1 MTPPLRRRRRDRV
14 ARLLGRLLALALL
27 LAAVWAGGLVWFAGT
42 IAREPPATAN
52 LEALERTDAIV
63 VLTGGSG
70 RLSTGLELLK
80 AGLAKKLFV
89 SGVYSSVDV
98 KELLSLS
105 QLSPDRVECCIVLG
119 YAAADTIGNAYESA
133 DWMEEQGYTSL
144 RLVTANYHMRRS
156 LLEFAMAAPRITVVP
171 HAVAP
176 ANVHLPDWWR
186 WPGTAS
192 LLATEYNKYLVALLR
207 YQLEKA
213 IES

>member
-1 MTPPLRRRRRDRV
+1 MSPPPRRRRIRV
-14 ARLLGRLLALALL
+14 ARTLGRLAVLALL
-27 LAAVWAGGLVWFAGT
+27 LAAAWAGGLVWFAGT
-42 IAREPPATAN
+42 IAREPPATTN
-52 LEALERTDAIV
+52 LESLERTDAIV

-70 RLSTGLELLK
+70 RLSAGLELLK

-119 YAAADTIGNAYESA
+119 YAAADTVGNAFETA

-156 LLEFAMAAPRITVVP
+156 LLEFAMAAPGMAVVP
-171 HAVAP
+171 HVVAP
-176 ANVHLPDWWR
+176 ANVHLAEWWR
-186 WPGTAS
+186 WPGTAN

-207 YQLEKA
+207 YQLEKVLD
-213 IES
+213 S

>member
-1 MTPPLRRRRRDRV
+1 MTPFRRHNRIVRG
-14 ARLLGRLLALALL
+14 LGRLVALL
-27 LAAVWAGGLVWFAGT
+27 LLIGAVWSGGLFWFVGS
-42 IAREPPATAN
+42 IPREPPATGS
-52 LEALERTDAIV
+52 LEALEHTDAIV

-70 RLSTGLELLK
+70 RLSAGLELLK
-80 AGLAKKLFV
+80 AGVAKKLFV
-89 SGVYSSVDV
+89 SGVYESVDV

-119 YAAADTIGNAYESA
+119 YAADNTVGNAFETA
-133 DWMEEQGYTSL
+133 DWMLEQGYRSL

-156 LLEFAMAAPRITVVP
+156 LLEFAMAAPNTTVVP

-176 ANVHLPDWWR
+176 PNVHLTDWWM

-192 LLATEYNKYLVALLR
+192 LLVNEYNKYLVARLR

-213 IES
+213 LDS

>member
-1 MTPPLRRRRRDRV
+1 MSPALRRRRDRV
-14 ARLLGRLLALALL
+14 ARTLGRVVVLALL
-27 LAAVWAGGLVWFAGT
+27 LAAAWAGGLVWFAGT
-42 IAREPPATAN
+42 IAREPPGTAALDS
-52 LEALERTDAIV
+52 LEHTDAIV

-70 RLSTGLELLK
+70 RLSTGLDLLK

-105 QLSPDRVECCIVLG
+105 QLSPDKVECCIVLG
-119 YAAADTIGNAYESA
+119 YAAADTVGNAFETA

-156 LLEFAMAAPRITVVP
+156 LLEFAMAAPHIAVVP

-176 ANVHLPDWWR
+176 ANVHLAEWWR
-186 WPGTAS
+186 WPGTAN

-213 IES
+213 LDS

>member
-1 MTPPLRRRRRDRV
+1 MSPARRRRDRV
-14 ARLLGRLLALALL
+14 ARTLGRLAVVALL
-27 LAAVWAGGLVWFAGT
+27 LAAAWAGGLVWFAGT
-42 IAREPPATAN
+42 IPREPPGAAALDS
-52 LEALERTDAIV
+52 LEHTDAIV

-70 RLSTGLELLK
+70 RLSTGLDLLK

-98 KELLSLS
+98 KELLNLS
-105 QLSPDRVECCIVLG
+105 QLSPDKVECCIVLG
-119 YAAADTIGNAYESA
+119 YAAADTVGNAFETA
-133 DWMEEQGYTSL
+133 DWMEEQGYASL

-156 LLEFAMAAPRITVVP
+156 LLEFAMAAPRTAVVP

-176 ANVHLPDWWR
+176 ANVHLAEWWR

-213 IES
+213 LDS